1 MSKDAVKN
9 EATENEV
16 AENETAKQKSAK
28 KSNKQA
34 ILLAACILA
43 LALLLQG
50 GYYVRIYLSRTIE
63 IGPFANRRYGTIH
76 AVFNKSSITPYIDMK
91 ISVPD
96 GYTRAQP
103 FYYFKEI
110 ALMDEGQNYVDTVRK
125 WTKPI
130 FFYVDGEP
138 DELVEEA
145 LQNLIEKMNTVK
157 GFPWITRVYDK
168 EKANLIGCFYNDDD
182 FLEYAHSGIHR
193 ATKRMYGLT
202 HVETN
207 ENDYTIQ
214 SAIFYVRNSLS
225 DVRRVH
231 VTTEELIQAM
241 GLENDSYIYP
251 DSLFFQDYSEVQV
264 PNELD
269 WTLFRILYHPLIQPG
284 MNYNQCFPILS
295 KIVDH

>member
-1 MSKDAVKN
+1 MSKDAEKN

-16 AENETAKQKSAK
+16 AENETAK

-34 ILLAACILA
+34 VLLAVCILA
-43 LALLLQG
+43 LALLLQC

-91 ISVPD
+91 ISVPE
-96 GYTRAQP
+96 GYTRAQA

-157 GFPWITRVYDK
+157 GFPGITRVYDK
-168 EKANLIGCFYNDDD
+168 EKANLIGCFYNDED

-193 ATKRMYGLT
+193 ANKNTFGMT

-207 ENDYTIQ
+207 ESDYTIQ

-231 VTTEELIQAM
+231 VTTEEMIQSL

-251 DSLFFQDYSEVQV
+251 DSLFFQDYSEAQEL
-264 PNELD
+264 NALD
-269 WTLFRILYHPLIQPG
+269 WTVFRILYHPLIQPG
-284 MNYNQCFPILS
+284 MNFNQCFPILT
-295 KIVDH
+295 KIINH